1 MDWIA
6 PGKMDPSPTVV
17 LIKRRN
23 IMHLV
28 ACRAC
33 LH

>member
-1 MDWIA
+1 MDWI
-6 PGKMDPSPTVV
+6 GSGEMDPTVV

-23 IMHLV
+23 IMHPV
-28 ACRAC
+28 VCRAC